1 MKLIKLTQLIFD
13 DYTTEV
19 KEFVYYV
26 NVETISKISEQN
38 KKNKKDQ
45 VLGKFTY
52 VSWASSSCSS
62 SSWYV
67 KEDLQDIIA
76 FINTKL

>member
-1 MKLIKLTQLIFD
+1 MKLIKLTRLIFD

-19 KEFVYYV
+19 KEFVYHV
-26 NVETISKISEQN
+26 NVETISKISAQN
-38 KKNKKDQ
+38 KTNQKDQ

-52 VSWASSSCSS
+52 VSWVNSSSTP
-62 SSWYV
+62 WYV
-67 KEDLQDIIA
+67 NEDLQDIIA